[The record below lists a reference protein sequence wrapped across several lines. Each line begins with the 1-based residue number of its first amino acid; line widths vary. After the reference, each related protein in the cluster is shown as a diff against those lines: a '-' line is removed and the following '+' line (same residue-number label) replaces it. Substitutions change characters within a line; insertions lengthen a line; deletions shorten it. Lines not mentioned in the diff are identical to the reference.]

1 MASPTS
7 VNDQITDS
15 VTQANVKPVAE
26 GPAIAMSTI
35 YQAMAHATAILYE
48 NAVAAQQQQEA
59 ERQAALIQG
68 VMQIYSLDT
77 TASPDTGLSPEQ
89 VAENLAELKKAAN
102 IAAINSQVVEAVKFN
117 LRSVLDNAGDFSF
130 GVRSTAEAMQAS
142 LDDIN
147 AASYRNCMHT
157 LQLAA
162 TAVCLRAMLAEP
174 DKADA
179 YAKVLN
185 QIRGLT

>member
-1 MASPTS
+1 MAFPTS

-15 VTQANVKPVAE
+15 VTQDNVKPVAE
-26 GPAIAMSTI
+26 APAMAMATI

-59 ERQAALIQG
+59 QMQAALIQG

-77 TASPDTGLSPEQ
+77 TASPDTGISPQQ

-102 IAAINSQVVEAVKFN
+102 IAAVNSQVVEAVRLN

-130 GVRSTAEAMQAS
+130 AVRSTAEAMQAS

-162 TAVCLRAMLAEP
+162 TAACLRAMLADP
-174 DKADA
+174 SQADA
-179 YAKVLN
+179 YTRTLDAIQRL
-185 QIRGLT
+185 G